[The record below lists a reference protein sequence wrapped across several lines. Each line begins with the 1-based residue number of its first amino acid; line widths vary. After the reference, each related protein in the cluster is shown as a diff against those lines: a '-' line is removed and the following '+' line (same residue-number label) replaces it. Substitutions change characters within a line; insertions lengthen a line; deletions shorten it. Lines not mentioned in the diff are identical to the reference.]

1 MINCIIVD
9 NIKDMVELMESHVQA
24 IPELNLKATFTN
36 PFKALEYLADN
47 KIDLVFLD
55 IEMPKM
61 SGLDLIQRLRTES
74 KIQIPSFILVTGYA
88 EYAIQSYEYDVED
101 YIMKPVTYKR
111 FSASID
117 KYLKASLTI
126 VNSNVKYEDFIFAD
140 HEGKKVKINIDD
152 IIYIESAGNY
162 INFHKYNER
171 IIVYKTLQSIIDII
185 DPKLFVRVHKSYVVA
200 IKHVMALQ
208 NSELIMNTNNHRQI
222 LIGDSYKKSVMKRLN
237 IV

>member
-1 MINCIIVD
+1 MD
-9 NIKDMVELMESHVQA
+9 NVKDMVELIESHVQA

-36 PFKALEYLADN
+36 PFKALEYLANN

-74 KIQIPSFILVTGYA
+74 KIQIPSFILVTGYS
-88 EYAIQSYEYDVED
+88 EYAIQSYEYDVVD

-111 FSASID
+111 FSASIE
-117 KYLKASLTI
+117 KYLKTSTTI
-126 VNSNVKYEDFIFAD
+126 VSNNIKYEDFIFAD

-171 IIVYKTLQSIIDII
+171 IIVYKTLQSIIDTI
-185 DPKLFVRVHKSYVVA
+185 DPKLFIRVHKSYVVSV
-200 IKHVMALQ
+200 KHIVALQ
-208 NSELIMNTNNHRQI
+208 NGELIMNANNQKQI
-222 LIGDSYKKSVMKRLN
+222 LIGESYKKAVMKRLN